1 MGKDNNKKT
10 GDKLLRK
17 RAEGLLK
24 ERSKLIEPF
33 SKDDSQA
40 LIHELQVHQI
50 ELEMQNDELRRTQ
63 LELSE
68 SRDSYVDL
76 YDYAPVGYVSLT
88 PKNIIVGTNL
98 TICTMLGIERNSLI
112 NKPFSKIILRD
123 DQDAFY
129 LTRQKLLDSK
139 AKHICELKLLRSDGT
154 SFDAR
159 LECRPQLDADEN
171 VTQIRIA
178 LTDITE
184 QKKAEGERKKDYM
197 NKIGVMVV
205 AINHDGTVDFINRS
219 GCEFLGYHSEEIIG
233 KNWFEAFIVSPC
245 TEGENATFC
254 KIIHGNEDSVKG
266 CERDIRTKSG
276 EIRTI
281 SWNCVPMLDVKGKVT
296 GTISTGE
303 DITDRKKSE
312 EEKDELWKQLLQ
324 SHKLESIGRLTGGI
338 SHDFNNILQTTV
350 GFSNMACDILSDDNP
365 AKEMIRKVRRSGE
378 RAAKLIN
385 QLMVFSCKQMLDI
398 KPINI
403 NDSIRG
409 IADMVRFTVGENIT
423 IDVELDQDLNKIMGD
438 ESQVDPVLMNLLV
451 NARDSMPKGG
461 SVRIK
466 SNNVFIDE
474 DFISKKTGLT
484 TGDYVELSVKDTG
497 HGMSD
502 EVKERIFDPF
512 YTSKDVGKGTGL
524 GLSTVFGIV
533 KQHNGAIL
541 VESTIDKGTEFKI
554 YFPVTK
560 EKYLVK
566 ATEDVCKITGGSETI
581 MVVED
586 DSDVRLLFSTIL
598 KSRGYKIIEA
608 ESAENALMTMQSR
621 QMNID
626 LIVTDVLLPG
636 MDGFDLFKAIAQY
649 RPKIKALFVSGFI
662 ENTEVLEAIQ
672 NSDIPYLK
680 KPVGPSKLS
689 IMVREVLDGKVK
701 HSSNI

>member
-1 MGKDNNKKT
+1 
-10 GDKLLRK
+10 
-17 RAEGLLK
+17 
-24 ERSKLIEPF
+24 
-33 SKDDSQA
+33 
-40 LIHELQVHQI
+40 
-50 ELEMQNDELRRTQ
+50 
-63 LELSE
+63 
-68 SRDSYVDL
+68 
-76 YDYAPVGYVSLT
+76 
-88 PKNIIVGTNL
+88 
-98 TICTMLGIERNSLI
+98 
-112 NKPFSKIILRD
+112 
-123 DQDAFY
+123 
-129 LTRQKLLDSK
+129 
-139 AKHICELKLLRSDGT
+139 
-154 SFDAR
+154 
-159 LECRPQLDADEN
+159 
-171 VTQIRIA
+171 
-178 LTDITE
+178 
-184 QKKAEGERKKDYM
+184 
-197 NKIGVMVV
+197 
-205 AINHDGTVDFINRS
+205 
-219 GCEFLGYHSEEIIG
+219 
-233 KNWFEAFIVSPC
+233 
-245 TEGENATFC
+245 
-254 KIIHGNEDSVKG
+254 
-266 CERDIRTKSG
+266 
-276 EIRTI
+276 
-281 SWNCVPMLDVKGKVT
+281 
-296 GTISTGE
+296 
-303 DITDRKKSE
+303 
-312 EEKDELWKQLLQ
+312 
-324 SHKLESIGRLTGGI
+324 
-338 SHDFNNILQTTV
+338 
-350 GFSNMACDILSDDNP
+350 
-365 AKEMIRKVRRSGE
+365 
-378 RAAKLIN
+378 
-385 QLMVFSCKQMLDI
+385 
-398 KPINI
+398 
-403 NDSIRG
+403 
-409 IADMVRFTVGENIT
+409 
-423 IDVELDQDLNKIMGD
+423 
-438 ESQVDPVLMNLLV
+438 
-451 NARDSMPKGG
+451 
-461 SVRIK
+461 
-466 SNNVFIDE
+466 
-474 DFISKKTGLT
+474 
-484 TGDYVELSVKDTG
+484 LSVKDTG